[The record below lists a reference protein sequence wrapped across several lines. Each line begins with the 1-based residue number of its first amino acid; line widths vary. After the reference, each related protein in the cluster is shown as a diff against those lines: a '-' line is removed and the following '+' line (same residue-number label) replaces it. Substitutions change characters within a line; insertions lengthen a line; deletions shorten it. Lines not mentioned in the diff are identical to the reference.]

1 MCEKL
6 AQDNSVLS
14 KLHHYVWQNTYIS
27 LYFSLFYSLFTH
39 ILYGSSAWKFN
50 SKSNLNRV
58 FMAITP
64 WAVMVLLYEIH
75 FLNIFF
81 LTIIWL
87 PSLNWSHFLWNDS
100 YKLTKMNCKLLTHLS
115 NNFLSIFSPGHSFMD
130 CSPATQSSNLMI
142 EVDKV
147 ICMDL
152 GVYVFY
158 MCVHYIYVYTSTYY
172 LL

>member
-1 MCEKL
+1 MKFILLIHITICWF
-6 AQDNSVLS
+6 QDCLS
-14 KLHHYVWQNTYIS
+14 LD
-27 LYFSLFYSLFTH
+27 
-39 ILYGSSAWKFN
+39 
-50 SKSNLNRV
+50 
-58 FMAITP
+58 MAITP

-115 NNFLSIFSPGHSFMD
+115 NNFLSIFSPGRSFMD
-130 CSPATQSSNLMI
+130 CSPASQSSNLMI